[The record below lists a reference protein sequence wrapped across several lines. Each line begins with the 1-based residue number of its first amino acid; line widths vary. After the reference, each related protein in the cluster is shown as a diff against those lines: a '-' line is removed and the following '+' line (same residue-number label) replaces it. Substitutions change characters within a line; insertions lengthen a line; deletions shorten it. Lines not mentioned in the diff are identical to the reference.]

1 MNPTQTL
8 PKKTALPLGLSL
20 NVWLALLIIWI
31 VWGSTYLAIR
41 IAVATVP
48 PFLLISTRFLLA
60 GLILFLFAKA
70 RGAALPSALQWC
82 NAAIIGGLLLGC
94 GVGGTAYSEQ
104 NISSSLTTIIIA
116 GGSIVNVL
124 MAGLI
129 NKTWPRRL
137 EWLGIAIGLAG
148 VALLAFDGDLRA
160 RPLNVLIQLFAL
172 TCWATGSAL
181 SSKLKLAEGAMGS
194 ASEMLAGGALL
205 FAVSMARGDRLP
217 AQLAPE
223 AFGAWVYLVLFGS
236 VIAYSAYMHVL
247 KHARPALATSYSY
260 VNPLVAIVL
269 GFAVLNERVSAIAFV
284 SAGFIITGVLLMSL
298 MRSRSMTNSGQ

>member
-1 MNPTQTL
+1 MNFSQSL
-8 PKKTALPLGLSL
+8 PKKSSLPFGLSL
-20 NVWLALLIIWI
+20 DVWLALLIIWI

-41 IAVATVP
+41 IAVATIP

-60 GLILFLFAKA
+60 GTILFVFAKV
-70 RGAALPSALQWC
+70 RGAALPSALQWR

-94 GVGGTAYSEQ
+94 GVGVTAFSEQ
-104 NISSSLTTIIIA
+104 NISSSLTTIIVA

-129 NKTWPRRL
+129 NKTWPKRL

-160 RPLNVLIQLFAL
+160 KPFNILIQLFAL

-194 ASEMLAGGALL
+194 ASEMLAGGVLL
-205 FAVSMARGDRLP
+205 FVVSMAHGDKLP
-217 AQLAPE
+217 AQFVPE
-223 AFGAWVYLVLFGS
+223 ALGAWVYLVVFGS
-236 VIAYSAYMHVL
+236 VVAYSAYMHVL

-260 VNPLVAIVL
+260 INPLVAIVL
-269 GFAVLNERVSAIAFV
+269 GFVVLNERVSAIAFV
-284 SAGFIITGVLLMSL
+284 SAGFIISGVLLMSVVRNNA
-298 MRSRSMTNSGQ
+298 RS

>member
-1 MNPTQTL
+1 MNFSQSL
-8 PKKTALPLGLSL
+8 PKKSSLPFGLSL
-20 NVWLALLIIWI
+20 DVWLALLIIWI

-41 IAVATVP
+41 IAVATIP

-60 GLILFLFAKA
+60 GTILFVFAKV
-70 RGAALPSALQWC
+70 RGAALPSALQWR

-94 GVGGTAYSEQ
+94 GVGVTAFSEQ
-104 NISSSLTTIIIA
+104 NISSSLTTIIVA

-129 NKTWPRRL
+129 NKTWPKRL

-160 RPLNVLIQLFAL
+160 KPFNILIQLFAL

-194 ASEMLAGGALL
+194 ASEMLAGGVLL
-205 FAVSMARGDRLP
+205 FVVSMAHGDKLP
-217 AQLAPE
+217 AQFAPE
-223 AFGAWVYLVLFGS
+223 AVGAWVYLVVFGS
-236 VIAYSAYMHVL
+236 VVAYSAYMHVL

-260 VNPLVAIVL
+260 INPLVAIVL
-269 GFAVLNERVSAIAFV
+269 GFVVLNERVSIIAFV
-284 SAGFIITGVLLMSL
+284 SAGFIISGVLLMSVVRNNA
-298 MRSRSMTNSGQ
+298 RS

>member
-1 MNPTQTL
+1 MSQRP
-8 PKKTALPLGLSL
+8 LPLGLSF
-20 NVWLALLIIWI
+20 NTWLALFIIWT

-60 GLILFLFAKA
+60 GLILFVFAKL
-70 RGAALPSALQWC
+70 RGAALPTARQWR
-82 NAAIIGGLLLGC
+82 NAAIIGGLLLAC
-94 GVGGTAYSEQ
+94 GVGLTAFSEQ

-124 MAGLI
+124 MAGVI
-129 NKTWPRRL
+129 NKTWPKRL
-137 EWLGIAIGLAG
+137 EWLGIAVGLAG

-160 RPLNVLIQLFAL
+160 NPFNVLIQLFAL

-194 ASEMLAGGALL
+194 ASEMLAGGGIL
-205 FAVSMARGDRLP
+205 FVVSIVRGDRLP

-223 AFGAWVYLVLFGS
+223 AIGAWVYLVVFGS

-260 VNPLVAIVL
+260 INPIVAVAL
-269 GFAVLNERVSAIAFV
+269 GFIVLNEKISPIAFV
-284 SAGFIITGVLLMSL
+284 SAGFIITGVLLMSVV
-298 MRSRSMTNSGQ
+298 RSRDA